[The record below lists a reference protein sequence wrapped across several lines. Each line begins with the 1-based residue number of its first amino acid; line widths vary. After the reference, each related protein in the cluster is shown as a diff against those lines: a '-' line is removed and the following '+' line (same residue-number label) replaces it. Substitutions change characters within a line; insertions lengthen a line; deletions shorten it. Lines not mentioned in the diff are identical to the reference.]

1 MKLIRPAPFLFSAA
15 ATAAVLGLAGV
26 YHHEPPPPVP
36 LARPARTLPVMTPAS
51 GGGLVF
57 QKNSP
62 AAVQMEEF
70 LFTSK
75 SSEPEPS
82 KVAGVMAAVERL
94 STKALARE
102 CEAALAF
109 AGETHGSEML
119 QVLLD
124 CWLRKAPGAAL
135 DFILVKHPSA
145 LDLACRH
152 CPDET
157 VRRFQAAT
165 GMSPQEAML
174 EGKPLA
180 EPWNNTAAFCLAEQ
194 RLPANP
200 RTAAAFDRAV
210 AEVNKAT
217 AAVSSTDGKEAE
229 AARVAGTR
237 GIQRLNSVTPPA
249 GYFVAAARFYA
260 ALHGPAASIVRSAQM
275 PLYYVMPGFSPHDPA
290 NQGGQAIARR
300 LGDLWD
306 RDREGLIAAIRA
318 ISDQEE
324 RDRTAFV
331 IAVTTGCVAIRN
343 DAKLGILM
351 ETHSRWQ
358 ELSFTAS
365 LLNSGDPFGVPEPMF
380 MKAMSLLPPGPV
392 KDTGLLNEAMRLA
405 VTDPAAGLTSALAA
419 GAAPQMPEA
428 VKRQFRE
435 WSEERP
441 DEAAGWLE
449 SQTEDAQRLIAP

>member
-1 MKLIRPAPFLFSAA
+1 MKLIRPAPFLLSAA

-36 LARPARTLPVMTPAS
+36 LARPARTLPVMTPAP
-51 GGGLVF
+51 GGELVF
-57 QKNSP
+57 QKSSP

-119 QVLLD
+119 RVLLD
-124 CWLRKAPGAAL
+124 CWLRKAPSAAL
-135 DFILVKHPSA
+135 DFILAKHPSG

-180 EPWNNTAAFCLAEQ
+180 EPWNNVAAFCLAEQ

-210 AEVNKAT
+210 AEINKAT

-229 AARVAGTR
+229 AARVAGNR

-249 GYFVAAARFYA
+249 SYYVAAARFYA
-260 ALHGPAASIVRSAQM
+260 ALNRPTAS
-275 PLYYVMPGFSPHDPA
+275 VMKADQPFFGIWLSSGYDPM
-290 NQGGQAIARR
+290 GGDAIARR

-306 RDREGLIAAIRA
+306 RDREGLLAAIRA
-318 ISDQEE
+318 IPDQEE

-331 IAVTTGCVAIRN
+331 IAASTGCVDIRN

-365 LLNSGDPFGVPEPMF
+365 LLNSGDPFGVPEPMLW
-380 MKAMSLLPPGPV
+380 KAMSLLPPGPV
-392 KDTGLLNEAMRLA
+392 KDTGLLNHAMRLA
-405 VTDPAAGLTSALAA
+405 VTDPAAGLTAALAA

-449 SQTEDAQRLIAP
+449 SQTEDARRLIGP

>member
-1 MKLIRPAPFLFSAA
+1 MKLIRLAPFLFSAA

-26 YHHEPPPPVP
+26 YDHEPPPPVR
-36 LARPARTLPVMTPAS
+36 LARPARTLPVIMPAP
-51 GGGLVF
+51 GGELVF
-57 QKNSP
+57 QKHSP

-94 STKALARE
+94 STKELARE

-124 CWLRKAPGAAL
+124 CWVRKAPGAAL
-135 DFILVKHPSA
+135 DFILAKHPSG
-145 LDLACRH
+145 LGLACRH

-180 EPWNNTAAFCLAEQ
+180 EPWNNTAAFCQAEQ

-200 RTAAAFDRAV
+200 RTTAAFDRAV
-210 AEVNKAT
+210 AEINKAT
-217 AAVSSTDGKEAE
+217 AAVSSADGKEAE
-229 AARVAGTR
+229 AARVAGNR
-237 GIQRLNSVTPPA
+237 GVQRLHSLTPPA
-249 GYFVAAARFYA
+249 SYYVAAARFYA
-260 ALHGPAASIVRSAQM
+260 ALSRPTASIMSTDQ
-275 PLYYVMPGFSPHDPA
+275 PFFGIGLSSGYDPVS
-290 NQGGQAIARR
+290 GEAIARR
-300 LGDLWD
+300 LGELWD
-306 RDREGLIAAIRA
+306 RDREGLLAALRSIPER
-318 ISDQEE
+318 EE
-324 RDRTAFV
+324 RDRTAYV
-331 IAVTTGCVAIRN
+331 IATATGCVGIRN
-343 DAKLGILM
+343 DAKLGVLM

-365 LLNSGDPFGVPEPMF
+365 LLNSGSPFGVPEPMLR
-380 MKAMSLLPPGPV
+380 KAMSLLPPGPV
-392 KDTGLLNEAMRLA
+392 KDTGLLNQAMKLA
-405 VTDPAAGLTSALAA
+405 VTDPAAGLTAGLAA
-419 GAAPQMPEA
+419 GAAPQMPGA

-441 DEAAGWLE
+441 EEAADWLATQ
-449 SQTEDAQRLIAP
+449 SEDARGLIGP

>member
-1 MKLIRPAPFLFSAA
+1 MKLIRLAPFLFSAA

-26 YHHEPPPPVP
+26 YDHEPPPPAP
-36 LARPARTLPVMTPAS
+36 LARPARTLPVIMPAP
-51 GGGLVF
+51 GGELVF
-57 QKNSP
+57 QKHSP

-94 STKALARE
+94 STKELARE

-109 AGETHGSEML
+109 TGETHGSEML

-135 DFILVKHPSA
+135 DFILAKHPSG
-145 LDLACRH
+145 LGLACRH

-157 VRRFQAAT
+157 VRHFQAAT

-180 EPWNNTAAFCLAEQ
+180 EPWNNTAAFCQAEQ

-200 RTAAAFDRAV
+200 RTTAAFERAV

-217 AAVSSTDGKEAE
+217 VAVSSTDGKEAE
-229 AARVAGTR
+229 AARVAGNR
-237 GIQRLNSVTPPA
+237 GIQRLHSLTPPA
-249 GYFVAAARFYA
+249 SYYVAAARLCGALSRA
-260 ALHGPAASIVRSAQM
+260 AAFDMSTDQPFFGIGLSSGYDGMS
-275 PLYYVMPGFSPHDPA
+275 
-290 NQGGQAIARR
+290 GQAIARR
-300 LGDLWD
+300 LGELWD
-306 RDREGLIAAIRA
+306 RDRDGLLAALRSIPDR
-318 ISDQEE
+318 EE
-324 RDRTAFV
+324 RDRTAYV
-331 IAVTTGCVAIRN
+331 IATATGCVSIRN
-343 DAKLGILM
+343 DAKLGVLM

-358 ELSFTAS
+358 ELSFTAC
-365 LLNSGDPFGVPEPMF
+365 LLNSGDPFGVPEPMLR
-380 MKAMSLLPPGPV
+380 KAMSLLPPGSV
-392 KDTGLLNEAMRLA
+392 KDTGLLDQAMKLA
-405 VTDPAAGLTSALAA
+405 VTDPAAGLTAGLAA

-441 DEAAGWLE
+441 DEAAGWLA
-449 SQTEDAQRLIAP
+449 SQTEDAQRLIGP

>member
-1 MKLIRPAPFLFSAA
+1 MKLIRLAPFLFSAA

-26 YHHEPPPPVP
+26 YDHEPPPRVP
-36 LARPARTLPVMTPAS
+36 LARPARTLPVIMPAP
-51 GGGLVF
+51 GGELVL
-57 QKNSP
+57 QKHSP

-94 STKALARE
+94 STKELARE

-124 CWLRKAPGAAL
+124 CWVRKSPGAAL
-135 DFILVKHPSA
+135 DFILAKYPSG
-145 LDLACRH
+145 LGLACRH

-180 EPWNNTAAFCLAEQ
+180 EPWNNTVAFCQAEQ

-217 AAVSSTDGKEAE
+217 AAVSSKDGKEAE
-229 AARVAGTR
+229 AARVAGNR
-237 GIQRLNSVTPPA
+237 GIQRLHSLTPPA
-249 GYFVAAARFYA
+249 SYYVAAARFYA

-275 PLYYVMPGFSPHDPA
+275 PLHYVVPGFSQHDPA

-306 RDREGLIAAIRA
+306 RDREGLLAALRSIPER
-318 ISDQEE
+318 EE
-324 RDRTAFV
+324 RDRTAYV
-331 IAVTTGCVAIRN
+331 IATAMGCGFIRN
-343 DAKLGILM
+343 DAKLGVLM

-358 ELSFTAS
+358 ELTFTAS
-365 LLNSGDPFGVPEPMF
+365 LLNSGSPFGVPEPMLR
-380 MKAMSLLPPGPV
+380 KAMSLLPPGPV
-392 KDTGLLNEAMRLA
+392 KDAGLLNQAMKLA
-405 VTDPAAGLTSALAA
+405 VTDPAAGLTAGLAA

-441 DEAAGWLE
+441 EEAAGWLATQ
-449 SQTEDAQRLIAP
+449 SEDARRLTAP

>member
-1 MKLIRPAPFLFSAA
+1 MKLIRPAPFLLSAA
-15 ATAAVLGLAGV
+15 ATAAALGLAGV

-36 LARPARTLPVMTPAS
+36 LARPARTLPVITPAP
-51 GGGLVF
+51 GGELVF

-75 SSEPEPS
+75 SSEPELS

-119 QVLLD
+119 RVLLD

-174 EGKPLA
+174 EGKSLA
-180 EPWNNTAAFCLAEQ
+180 EPWNNMAAFCLAEQ

-200 RTAAAFDRAV
+200 RTTAAFDRAF
-210 AEVNKAT
+210 AEINKAT

-249 GYFVAAARFYA
+249 SYYVAAARFYA
-260 ALHGPAASIVRSAQM
+260 ALHGPAASIERSAQM

-331 IAVTTGCVAIRN
+331 IAASTGCVDIRN
-343 DAKLGILM
+343 DAKLGVLM

-365 LLNSGDPFGVPEPMF
+365 LLNSGDPFGVPEPMLW
-380 MKAMSLLPPGPV
+380 KAMSLLPPGPV
-392 KDTGLLNEAMRLA
+392 KDTGLLNQAMHLA

-441 DEAAGWLE
+441 EEAAGWLA